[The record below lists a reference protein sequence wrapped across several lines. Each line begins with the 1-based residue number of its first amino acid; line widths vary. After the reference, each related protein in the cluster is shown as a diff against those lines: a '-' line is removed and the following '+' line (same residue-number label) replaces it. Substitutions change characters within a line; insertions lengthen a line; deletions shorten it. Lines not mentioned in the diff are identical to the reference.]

1 MIRLSAFVL
10 CLAAA
15 WPASTPGA
23 VKQIGAWT
31 YTSGVDQRTGKPVLE
46 IRTRSATAS
55 LALECGEPDRS
66 QVSVGLYVSQ
76 FMGLAP
82 REKLVVYRID
92 DGPPQRQEWVISKNF
107 GRQSREPAVGQFLHA
122 IEGANDI
129 AFKDSKFPNSD
140 VGIRFSLSKSTQAI
154 DKLRQECSDQTARR

>member
-1 MIRLSAFVL
+1 MRLSALV

-15 WPASTPGA
+15 WPASAPGA
-23 VKQIGAWT
+23 VKRIGAWT
-31 YTSGVDQRTGKPVLE
+31 YTNGVDQRTGKPILE

-55 LALECGEPDRS
+55 LAVECGEPGQG
-66 QVSVGLYVSQ
+66 QVSVGLYMSQ

-82 REKLVVYRID
+82 RERPVVYRID

-107 GRQSREPAVGQFLHA
+107 GRQSREPAVRQFLHA
-122 IEGANDI
+122 IAGANSI
-129 AFKDSKFPNSD
+129 AFTNPKFPNSD

-154 DKLRQECSDQTARR
+154 DTLRQECSGQTARR